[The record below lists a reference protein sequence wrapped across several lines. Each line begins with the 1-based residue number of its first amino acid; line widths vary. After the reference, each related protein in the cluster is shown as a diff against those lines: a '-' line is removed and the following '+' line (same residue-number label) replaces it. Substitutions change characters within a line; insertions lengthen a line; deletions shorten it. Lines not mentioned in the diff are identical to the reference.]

1 MKNPIYS
8 LLALLGGTFVQTT
21 YAQVPLPNNKP
32 PTQPGIVH
40 STLELPT
47 GITLNRN
54 WQSRLGLD
62 GGGLEMTKLLAGRAQ
77 PSIDGENPKDLPIYH
92 GVKWL
97 MPFDDAIKEIGSKQ
111 KFTSL
116 SRLPSTVLPQGSFSF
131 VSIDGRYED
140 GFSHLMIV
148 VDSARNVV
156 CMQLEDNAPKSGG
169 ATGSSGWGYYNYLRM
184 SRKATS
190 RLQVNHDLKVEVEQP
205 ALFILNSTLTDSGKP
220 LQRVRLFLP
229 KPLAG
234 LILKFNAPQ
243 SGALK

>member
-169 ATGSSGWGYYNYLRM
+169 ATGSSGFPSRPRFTQAHPKSGGATGSSGWGYYNYLRM

-205 ALFILNSTLTDSGKP
+205 ALFISGLSP
-220 LQRVRLFLP
+220 SQMFHEVR
-229 KPLAG
+229 
-234 LILKFNAPQ
+234 
-243 SGALK
+243 SDR

>member
-205 ALFILNSTLTDSGKP
+205 ALFISGLSP
-220 LQRVRLFLP
+220 SQMFHEVR
-229 KPLAG
+229 
-234 LILKFNAPQ
+234 
-243 SGALK
+243 SDR